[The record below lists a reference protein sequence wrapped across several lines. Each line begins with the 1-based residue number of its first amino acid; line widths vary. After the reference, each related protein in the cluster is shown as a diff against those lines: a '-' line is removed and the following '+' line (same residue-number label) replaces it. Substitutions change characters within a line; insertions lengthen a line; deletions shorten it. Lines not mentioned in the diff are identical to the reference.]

1 MPKPNPVRPRR
12 RLSRH
17 ERRQQGKALQ
27 RLDPEARRKEL
38 LAAETGTIF
47 REAPLKVGLCYP
59 NPYRVAMS
67 SLGYQVIYR
76 AFNSRPF
83 MSCERIVLPEDIDT
97 YRKRR
102 LQPASL
108 ETGRPLAEFDLLAFS
123 VSYDLDIPG
132 FFELLE
138 LGGVPIE
145 REKRGPHDPP
155 VLLGGP
161 LTASNVL
168 PFGPFIDAAVVGDGE
183 RAVEAIMDILED
195 SPSRDEFKSRAA
207 QIPGVWIPEIHGER
221 VPATQ
226 KVTVEALPAVGQIV
240 TPHTELSNMFL
251 LEASRGC
258 PRFCRFCL
266 VRSPESPMREPDL
279 DSVLAH
285 IPKDAPRVGFVGAA
299 VSEWTG
305 IKEALARVIEM
316 GKGIGVSSLRADR
329 LDEEFVSLLAQGGYR
344 TMTVAAD
351 APSQRLRNKMAKGLR
366 TRHFIEAARL
376 AQHAGL
382 NRLKLYVIVGLPDET
397 QDDITELIELTREL
411 SSVLPIALGISPLVP
426 KLHTPLGAASFAGIP
441 EVDKTLKRLKRELGG
456 VARVRS
462 TSAKWAWVEYRMS
475 QGDQSTGLA
484 ALEAW
489 RNGGTFA
496 DWKRALT
503 PLDDRPALAA
513 ANRSGLWLASGMK

>member
-1 MPKPNPVRPRR
+1 VPKPTPVPPRR

-76 AFNSRPF
+76 ALNSRPF
-83 MSCERIVLPEDIDT
+83 LSCERIVLPDDPDT
-97 YRKRR
+97 YRRRR
-102 LQPASL
+102 LPPTSL
-108 ETGRPLAEFDLLAFS
+108 ETGRPIANFDLLAFS

-132 FFELLE
+132 FFDLLE
-138 LGGVPIE
+138 LGGIPIE
-145 REKRGPHDPP
+145 RDQRSPHDPP

-183 RAVEAIMDILED
+183 RAIEAIMDVLQD
-195 SPSRDEFKSRAA
+195 NPSRDEFKSRAA
-207 QIPGVWIPEIHGER
+207 NIAGVWVPEIHGER

-279 DSVLAH
+279 QTVLSH

-299 VSEWTG
+299 VSEWSG
-305 IKEALARVIEM
+305 IKEALAHVIEM

-329 LDEEFVSLLAQGGYR
+329 LDEEFVSLLARGGYR

-351 APSQRLRNKMAKGLR
+351 APSQRLRGKMAKGLR

-376 AQHAGL
+376 AHQAGL
-382 NRLKLYVIVGLPDET
+382 SRLKLYVIIGLPEET
-397 QDDITELIELTREL
+397 DDDIDELIALTREL
-411 SSVLPIALGISPLVP
+411 SSVIPVALGVSPLVP
-426 KLHTPLGAASFAGIP
+426 KLHTPLGSVDFAGIGP
-441 EVDKTLKRLKRELGG
+441 VDRTLKRLKRELGG

-489 RNGGTFA
+489 RQGGSFA
-496 DWKRALT
+496 DWKRAFA
-503 PLDDRPALAA
+503 PLEDRPALAA
-513 ANRSGLWLASGMK
+513 ARRSGLWLASGMK